1 MVDAPIPRVL
11 DCRQRDTDG
20 GVWRNAMNTSA
31 SAQTLDNLQA
41 LYAAGYQDSFFDHAL
56 RKLVERQIAQDEAR
70 LQRVEAELAAFE
82 REFNI
87 SSEEFWKRYRNG
99 NLADSA
105 EYMEWNVFCRM
116 RERIQARLDILR
128 GQQYERS

>member
-1 MVDAPIPRVL
+1 MPMADF
-11 DCRQRDTDG
+11 
-20 GVWRNAMNTSA
+20 GVIAMNTSA

-70 LQRVEAELAAFE
+70 LQRVDAELAAFE
-82 REFNI
+82 REFSI
-87 SSEEFWKRYRNG
+87 SSEEFWKRYRSG

-105 EYMEWNVFCRM
+105 EYMEWNVFCKM

-128 GQQYERS
+128 GEQYDRP

>member
-1 MVDAPIPRVL
+1 
-11 DCRQRDTDG
+11 
-20 GVWRNAMNTSA
+20 MNTSA

-116 RERIQARLDILR
+116 RERIQSRLRILR
-128 GQQYERS
+128 NDLVM